1 MKKTVFL
8 ATAAVLSG
16 LMASTVAMAS
26 TYPANTGDADGKTA
40 KTDATVTLTKPSQN
54 EDKPHVPG
62 TDPNNPD
69 TPVNP
74 GNPSTAPLKIV
85 YASDFAFESKQISA
99 KDQTAN
105 VLFDKTKLGNSTTPF
120 VQVSDQRA
128 NGNGWDLKVKQDG
141 EFTNPKNANDKI
153 LGASISFGTMSFF
166 DANDKATKDIQQDT
180 PNPLTAGSE
189 VEVMHTTTANH
200 YGLYSGQFTGK
211 VGTADG
217 TSDKTTDGVKLDIP
231 GNSALANSY
240 ATTLT
245 WTLEDVPATNVAQ
258 TPAK

>member
-16 LMASTVAMAS
+16 LMVSTVAMAAA

-40 KTDATVTLTKPSQN
+40 TTNATVTLTKPSQN

-62 TDPNNPD
+62 TDPKNPD
-69 TPVNP
+69 TPVDP
-74 GNPSTAPLKIV
+74 GNPSTAALKIV

-105 VLFDKTKLGNSTTPF
+105 VLFDKTKLGNGMLPM

-128 NGNGWDLKVKQDG
+128 NGNGWNLNVKQ
-141 EFTNPKNANDKI
+141 ESKFTNPKNSSDKI
-153 LGASISFGTMSFF
+153 LGASINFGTMSFL
-166 DANDKATKDIQQDT
+166 DDNDKATKDVEQGTQT
-180 PNPLTAGSE
+180 SLSAGNE
-189 VEVMHTTTANH
+189 IEVMHTTTANH
-200 YGLYSGQFTGK
+200 YGMYTGQFTGK
-211 VGTADG
+211 LGTADG
-217 TSDKTTDGVKLDIP
+217 TTDKTTDGVKLDIP

-245 WTLEDVPATNVAQ
+245 WTLEDAPT
-258 TPAK
+258 K